1 MISALNRILVID
13 DDKLIRWS
21 LKELLSQEG
30 YKVESV
36 ATAREA
42 LNLAES
48 IPCDLIFVNLET
60 KDENGLEMLR
70 KITSLQP
77 EAKIIILSAFTR
89 QQIESQISDLNI
101 FSIIEKPFRSEQI
114 RSLAKQA
121 LNSANNEQNI
131 KQNAQE

>member
-1 MISALNRILVID
+1 MNRILVID

-21 LKELLSQEG
+21 LKELFSQEG
-30 YKVESV
+30 YKVDAV

-42 LNLAES
+42 LNLIES
-48 IPCDLIFVNLET
+48 IPCDLVFVNLET

-70 KITSLQP
+70 KIASLQP
-77 EAKIIILSAFTR
+77 EAKIIILSAFAR

-114 RSLAKQA
+114 RSIAKQA
-121 LNSANNEQNI
+121 LNSANNGQNI
-131 KQNAQE
+131 KRNAQE